1 MRIALQFTAAASAV
15 LLAGGAAR
23 AQDVKGA
30 DVYRT
35 SCAMC
40 HQDQAQGAA
49 GLAPPLK
56 GSAWDKLAKAPAY
69 VPGVLLAG
77 MHGPITTDEG
87 LFNGVMP
94 TQNRLGDAEIAAL
107 AAYLVKEVNGQA
119 DAATPSAADVAALRA
134 KPATVAQLR
143 ALRKQALGK

>member
-1 MRIALQFTAAASAV
+1 MRIALQFIPAACA
-15 LLAGGAAR
+15 LLVSGGLAQ

-30 DVYRT
+30 DIYRN

-49 GLAPPLK
+49 GVAPPLK
-56 GSAWDKLAKAPAY
+56 GSYWARLARVPAY

-87 LFNGVMP
+87 PFNGMMP
-94 TQNRLGDAEIAAL
+94 TQNRLGDAEIAAV
-107 AAYLVKEVNGQA
+107 AAYLVRDVNGHA
-119 DAATPSAADVAALRA
+119 DAVTASAADVAALRA
-134 KPATVAQLR
+134 KPASVAELR